1 MAKHSWGNAYCGS
14 TPAIHPLMIFDDLF
28 ANPKNF
34 SFGLFQ
40 QLAAI
45 SILFPIRALTATL

>member
-1 MAKHSWGNAYCGS
+1 
-14 TPAIHPLMIFDDLF
+14 MIFDDLF

-45 SILFPIRALTATL
+45 PIHVHIRTLTATL